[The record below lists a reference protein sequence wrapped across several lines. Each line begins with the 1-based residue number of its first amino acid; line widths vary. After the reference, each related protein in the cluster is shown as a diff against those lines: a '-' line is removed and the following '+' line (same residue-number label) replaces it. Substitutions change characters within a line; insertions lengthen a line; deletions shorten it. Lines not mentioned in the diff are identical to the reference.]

1 MKIGEVDYTNLTDE
15 FGYWT
20 VKVEDIGDYLPIKI
34 KDRADDYNPFI
45 GWKISDDVEKFIE
58 DTVRKIAVPDD
69 AEISKVIPW
78 GNYFDRF
85 NYYYHKFHHVPHVDY
100 PGWVGNL
107 WLSEHPE
114 GSRGTQFYNYKDD
127 WKRDRFDFPRPEELL
142 EQYETSWQQWEIS
155 KVESYGF
162 EYMGTAPAVKNTITI
177 YNSCV
182 PHKAFIGDDV
192 NKSWSQLVQISKR
205 RFYDENDDNMTRE
218 EYKNLQDFLNNN
230 VSNFKK

>member
-142 EQYETSWQQWEIS
+142 EQYETSWHQWEIS

-192 NKSWSQLVQISKR
+192 DRSWSQLVQISKR

>member
-114 GSRGTQFYNYKDD
+114 GSRGTQFYNYKDG
-127 WKRDRFDFPRPEELL
+127 WKIDRFDFPRPEELL
-142 EQYETSWQQWEIS
+142 QQYENSWQQWEIS

-182 PHKAFIGDDV
+182 PHKAYIGDDV
-192 NKSWSQLVQISKR
+192 DRSWSQLVQLSKR
-205 RFYDENDDNMTRE
+205 RHFTSSDDVVGST
-218 EYKNLQDFLNNN
+218 DLNNSVIN
-230 VSNFKK
+230 LNL

>member
-192 NKSWSQLVQISKR
+192 NRSWSQLVQISKR

>member
-1 MKIGEVDYTNLTDE
+1 MKIGGIDYTNLTQD

-20 VKVEDIGDYLPIKI
+20 VKVEDIDDYLPIKI

-142 EQYETSWQQWEIS
+142 EQYETSWHQWEIS

-182 PHKAFIGDDV
+182 PHKAFIGDNVDR
-192 NKSWSQLVQISKR
+192 SWSQLVQISKR

-218 EYKNLQDFLNNN
+218 EYKNFQDFLNNN

>member
-1 MKIGEVDYTNLTDE
+1 MKIGGIDYTNLTQD

-20 VKVEDIGDYLPIKI
+20 VKVEDIDDYLPIKI

-58 DTVRKIAVPDD
+58 DTVRKVAVPDD

-142 EQYETSWQQWEIS
+142 EQYETSWHQWEIS

-192 NKSWSQLVQISKR
+192 DRSWSQLVQISKR

-218 EYKNLQDFLNNN
+218 EYKNFQDFLNNN

>member
-114 GSRGTQFYNYKDD
+114 GSRGTEFYNYKDD

-182 PHKAFIGDDV
+182 PHKAYIGDDV
-192 NKSWSQLVQISKR
+192 ERSWSQLVQISKR

-218 EYKNLQDFLNNN
+218 EYKNLQDFLNSN

>member
-1 MKIGEVDYTNLTDE
+1 MKIGGIDYTNLTQD

-20 VKVEDIGDYLPIKI
+20 VKVEDIDDYLPIKI

-58 DTVRKIAVPDD
+58 DTVRKVSVPDD

-142 EQYETSWQQWEIS
+142 EQYETSWHQWEIS

-192 NKSWSQLVQISKR
+192 DRSWSQLVQISKR

-218 EYKNLQDFLNNN
+218 EYKNFQDFLNNN

>member
-1 MKIGEVDYTNLTDE
+1 MRIGEVNYTNLTND

-34 KDRADDYNPFI
+34 DHEPGQYNPFI
-45 GWKISDDVEKFIE
+45 GWKIDDEVEKFIE
-58 DTVRKIAVPDD
+58 NTVREIVVPDNAD
-69 AEISKVIPW
+69 ISRVLPW
-78 GNYFDRF
+78 GNYFDRS
-85 NYYYHKFHHVPHVDY
+85 NYYYHKFHHVPHVDF

-114 GSRGTQFYNYKDD
+114 GSRGTQFYNYKDG
-127 WKRDRFDFPRPEELL
+127 WKIDRFDFPRPEELL
-142 EQYETSWQQWEIS
+142 QQYENSWTQWEIS

-182 PHKAFIGDDV
+182 PHKAYIGDEVDR
-192 NKSWSQLVQISKR
+192 SWSQLVQLSKR
-205 RFYDENDDNMTRE
+205 RHFTSSDDVVGST
-218 EYKNLQDFLNNN
+218 DLNNSVFN
-230 VSNFKK
+230 LNL

>member
-1 MKIGEVDYTNLTDE
+1 MKIGGIDYTNLTQD

-20 VKVEDIGDYLPIKI
+20 VKVEDIDDYLPIKI

-58 DTVRKIAVPDD
+58 DTVRKVAVPDD

-142 EQYETSWQQWEIS
+142 EQYETSWHQWEVS

-192 NKSWSQLVQISKR
+192 DRSWSQLVQISKR

-218 EYKNLQDFLNNN
+218 EYKNFQDFLNNN

>member
-142 EQYETSWQQWEIS
+142 EQYETSWHQWEIS

-192 NKSWSQLVQISKR
+192 NRSWSQLVQISKR

>member
-58 DTVRKIAVPDD
+58 DTVRKVAVPDD

>member
-1 MKIGEVDYTNLTDE
+1 MKIGGIDYTNLTQD

-20 VKVEDIGDYLPIKI
+20 VKVEDIDDYLPIKI

-58 DTVRKIAVPDD
+58 DTVRKVAVPDD

-142 EQYETSWQQWEIS
+142 EQYETSWHQWEIS

-182 PHKAFIGDDV
+182 PHKAFIGDNVDR
-192 NKSWSQLVQISKR
+192 SWSQLVQISKR

-218 EYKNLQDFLNNN
+218 EYKNFQDFLNNN

>member
-1 MKIGEVDYTNLTDE
+1 MKIGGIDYTNLTQD

-20 VKVEDIGDYLPIKI
+20 VKVEDIDDYLPIKI

-58 DTVRKIAVPDD
+58 DTVRKVAVPDD

-142 EQYETSWQQWEIS
+142 EQYETSWHQWEIS

-192 NKSWSQLVQISKR
+192 ERSWSQLVQISKR

-218 EYKNLQDFLNNN
+218 EYKNLQDFLNSN

>member
-1 MKIGEVDYTNLTDE
+1 MKIGGIDYTNLTQD

-20 VKVEDIGDYLPIKI
+20 VKVEDIDDYLPIKI

-58 DTVRKIAVPDD
+58 NTVRKIAVPDD

-142 EQYETSWQQWEIS
+142 EQYETSWHQWEVS

-192 NKSWSQLVQISKR
+192 DRSWSQLVQISKR

-218 EYKNLQDFLNNN
+218 EYKNFQDFLNNN

>member
-1 MKIGEVDYTNLTDE
+1 MKIGGIDYTNLTQD

-20 VKVEDIGDYLPIKI
+20 VKVEDIDDYLPIKI

-58 DTVRKIAVPDD
+58 NTVRKIAVPDD

-182 PHKAFIGDDV
+182 PHKAFIGDNVDR
-192 NKSWSQLVQISKR
+192 SWSQLVQISKR

-218 EYKNLQDFLNNN
+218 EYKNFQDFLNNN

>member
-1 MKIGEVDYTNLTDE
+1 MKIGGIDYTNLTQD

-20 VKVEDIGDYLPIKI
+20 VKVEDIDDYLPIKI

-58 DTVRKIAVPDD
+58 DTVRKVAVPDD

-107 WLSEHPE
+107 WLSEHPQ

-142 EQYETSWQQWEIS
+142 EQYETSWHQWEIS

-192 NKSWSQLVQISKR
+192 DRSWSQLVQISKR

-218 EYKNLQDFLNNN
+218 EYKNFQDFLNNN

>member
-1 MKIGEVDYTNLTDE
+1 MKIGGIDYTNLTQD

-20 VKVEDIGDYLPIKI
+20 VKVEDIDDYLPIKI

-58 DTVRKIAVPDD
+58 NTVRKIAVPDD

-85 NYYYHKFHHVPHVDY
+85 NYYYHKFHHVPHGDY

-142 EQYETSWQQWEIS
+142 EQYETSWHQWEIS

-192 NKSWSQLVQISKR
+192 DRSWSQLVQISKR

-218 EYKNLQDFLNNN
+218 EYKNFQDFLNNN

>member
-1 MKIGEVDYTNLTDE
+1 MKIGGIDYTNLTQD

-20 VKVEDIGDYLPIKI
+20 VKVEDIDDYLPIKI

-58 DTVRKIAVPDD
+58 DTVRKVAVPDD

-192 NKSWSQLVQISKR
+192 DRSWSQLVQISKR

-218 EYKNLQDFLNNN
+218 EYKNFQDFLNNN

>member
-1 MKIGEVDYTNLTDE
+1 MKIGGIDYTNLTQD

-20 VKVEDIGDYLPIKI
+20 VKVEDIDDYLPIKI

-58 DTVRKIAVPDD
+58 DTVRKVAVPDN

-142 EQYETSWQQWEIS
+142 EQYETSWHQWEIS

-192 NKSWSQLVQISKR
+192 DRSWSQLVQISKR

-218 EYKNLQDFLNNN
+218 EYKNFQDFLNNN

>member
-1 MKIGEVDYTNLTDE
+1 MRIGEIEYTNLTDD
-15 FGYWT
+15 FGYQS

-58 DTVRKIAVPDD
+58 NTVRKIAVPDD

-78 GNYFDRF
+78 GNYFDRN

-107 WLSEHPE
+107 WLSDHPE

-192 NKSWSQLVQISKR
+192 ERSWSQLVQISKR

-218 EYKNLQDFLNNN
+218 EYKNLQDFLNSN

>member
-142 EQYETSWQQWEIS
+142 EQYETSWHQWEIS

>member
-192 NKSWSQLVQISKR
+192 ERSWSQLVQISKR

-218 EYKNLQDFLNNN
+218 EYKNLQDFLNSN

>member
-1 MKIGEVDYTNLTDE
+1 MKIGGIDYTNLTQD

-20 VKVEDIGDYLPIKI
+20 VKVEDIDDYLPIKI

-58 DTVRKIAVPDD
+58 NTVRKIAVPDD

-142 EQYETSWQQWEIS
+142 EQYETSWHQWEIS

-192 NKSWSQLVQISKR
+192 DRSWSQLVQISKR

-218 EYKNLQDFLNNN
+218 EYKNFQDFLNNN

>member
-1 MKIGEVDYTNLTDE
+1 MKIGGIDYTNLTQD

-20 VKVEDIGDYLPIKI
+20 VKVEDIDDYLPIKI

-58 DTVRKIAVPDD
+58 DTVRKVAVPDD

-142 EQYETSWQQWEIS
+142 EQYETSWHQWEIS

-192 NKSWSQLVQISKR
+192 DRSWSQLVQISKR

-218 EYKNLQDFLNNN
+218 EYKNFQDFLNSN